1 MKIHIAILDELYK
14 YHLWSR
20 YFLRFS
26 RFVKPKTQSS
36 SSRAATSKSSSNN
49 LPLWSYL
56 ENQTTQENQNLG
68 DFGGLWMFLQ
78 GEKAK
83 WCDSNITSTPIV
95 DIGQSIEGEV
105 KQPPRLPHS
114 SSSEYS
120 SEEEIVVTEQKVL
133 KSVQPQ
139 PKKKVEG
146 IVTVSKEKVT
156 SKKKRGKK
164 TAIAKVSK
172 ANVAVETHVDNVKKV
187 HFNESTRV
195 NLSSRHNKEKE
206 SALVVKNPET
216 YDANESTKIR
226 FRVPIPIKISDDPIH
241 VFIDNSNILVGFLA
255 YYKQQQYVKRTQNP
269 KAASLGPRQKPALE
283 YDALFTILERGRNI
297 ARRVL
302 VASSPLYQP
311 LEQAAQTGYE
321 VSVLKR
327 VKRSSL
333 DDLSENDYQQPPQQ
347 YEMEKEQCVDELL
360 HLKILE
366 SLLDHHAPATL
377 VLASGDGK
385 DAEYFQGG
393 FHKCIIKALER
404 GWKVEVISWQR
415 QLSQNFLN
423 KKFLSKWQGLY
434 HVVFLDWFAKELGCD
449 M

>member
-1 MKIHIAILDELYK
+1 MFK
-14 YHLWSR
+14 
-20 YFLRFS
+20 
-26 RFVKPKTQSS
+26 KPKTQSS

-56 ENQTTQENQNLG
+56 ENQTTQNDQNLG
-68 DFGGLWMFLQ
+68 DFGGLWLFLQ

-83 WCDSNITSTPIV
+83 WCDPNITSTPIV

-120 SEEEIVVTEQKVL
+120 SEEEIVVTEQKVH
-133 KSVQPQ
+133 KSVQQP

-146 IVTVSKEKVT
+146 IVTVSKEKGT
-156 SKKKRGKK
+156 SKKKKGKK
-164 TAIAKVSK
+164 TTNANESK
-172 ANVAVETHVDNVKKV
+172 TDVAVKTHVDNVKKV

-195 NLSSRHNKEKE
+195 NLSSRYNKEKD
-206 SALVVKNPET
+206 SALVVNNSEK
-216 YDANESTKIR
+216 YDAKIR

-255 YYKQQQYVKRTQNP
+255 YYKQQQYIKRTQNP
-269 KAASLGPRQKPALE
+269 KASSGQRQKPALE

-347 YEMEKEQCVDELL
+347 FEMEKEQCVDELL